1 MKTTYLF
8 AALVCFFCYSVLP
21 VSAKSK
27 KKTPVTEQKIALG
40 VWDDVDKTASVDS
53 IIRWMKPFDE
63 AGIKNY
69 YMCGSPEEVARYI
82 EAAKSYPGG
91 EGTCLDVYGE
101 CSPGFCGIGAS
112 GMV

>member
-63 AGIKNY
+63 AGISTLY
-69 YMCGSPEEVARYI
+69 RGCQVLS
-82 EAAKSYPGG
+82 GG

>member
-1 MKTTYLF
+1 MQHLF
-8 AALVCFFCYSVLP
+8 VFFVTVLP
-21 VSAKSK
+21 VSAKAK

-82 EAAKSYPGG
+82 EATKFYPGRS
-91 EGTCLDVYGE
+91 TLDVYGE
-101 CSPGFCGIGAS
+101 CFPGFCGIGAS

>member
-1 MKTTYLF
+1 MQHLF
-8 AALVCFFCYSVLP
+8 VFLLQCIAGFS
-21 VSAKSK
+21 KNK

-82 EAAKSYPGG
+82 EAAKSYPVRRYMLG
-91 EGTCLDVYGE
+91 CLR
-101 CSPGFCGIGAS
+101 
-112 GMV
+112 